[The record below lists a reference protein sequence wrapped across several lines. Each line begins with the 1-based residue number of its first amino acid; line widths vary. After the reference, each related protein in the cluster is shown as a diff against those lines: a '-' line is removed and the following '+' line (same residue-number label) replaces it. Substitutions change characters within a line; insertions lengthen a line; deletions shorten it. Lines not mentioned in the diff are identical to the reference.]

1 MAFETNLK
9 GRRIKLIRTDDQY
22 TDLKSGDMG
31 TIELVNVSE
40 NPGMESQIFVEW
52 DNGSNLMLL
61 VGVDHYEIQ

>member
-31 TIELVNVSE
+31 TIELINVSE
-40 NPGMESQIFVEW
+40 SPFMESQIFVEW
-52 DNGSNLMLL
+52 DNGSNLILL

>member
-1 MAFETNLK
+1 MTFETNLK

>member
-9 GRRIKLIRTDDQY
+9 GRRIKLIRTDDPY
-22 TDLKSGDMG
+22 TELKSGDMG

-40 NPGMESQIFVEW
+40 SPNMESQIFVEW
-52 DNGSNLMLL
+52 DNGSSLMLL

>member
-40 NPGMESQIFVEW
+40 SPRMESQIFVEW

>member
-1 MAFETNLK
+1 
-9 GRRIKLIRTDDQY
+9 
-22 TDLKSGDMG
+22 MG

-40 NPGMESQIFVEW
+40 SPGMESQIFVEW

>member
-40 NPGMESQIFVEW
+40 SPGMESKIFVEW

>member
-40 NPGMESQIFVEW
+40 SPVMESQIFVEW

-61 VGVDHYEIQ
+61 VGVDHYGIQ

>member
-40 NPGMESQIFVEW
+40 SPGMESQIFVEW
-52 DNGSNLMLL
+52 VNGSNLMLL